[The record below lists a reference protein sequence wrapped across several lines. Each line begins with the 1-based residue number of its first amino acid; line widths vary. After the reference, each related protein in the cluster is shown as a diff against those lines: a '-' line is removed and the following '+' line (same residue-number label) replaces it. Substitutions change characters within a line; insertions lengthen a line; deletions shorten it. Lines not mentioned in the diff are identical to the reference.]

1 MIQVLP
7 SKPISAP
14 MTAPMQDPDSVYP
27 IIKLQERVSNVEFV
41 AKGTDGRLFT
51 EGPVFATPGEGNGRD

>member
-1 MIQVLP
+1 
-7 SKPISAP
+7 